1 MRTTLLLALVAAAL
15 AVAGTASAGGWAT
28 AGVNQPPDDIA
39 AGAVWKANVRVLQ
52 HGRTPL
58 NGVKPTITIRN
69 VETGK
74 TQTFRA
80 RPTGESGV
88 YAADVVFPSGGTWR
102 YEVHDGFGQYGGART
117 HTFAPV
123 EVAGPSGDTGG
134 SLTWTIAGS
143 TVLALALAA
152 LLLAGLR
159 PSRRRGAL
167 ATASLR

>member
-1 MRTTLLLALVAAAL
+1 MRTSLLLAVVAAAL
-15 AVAGTASAGGWAT
+15 AVAGTAGAGGWAT
-28 AGVNQPPDDIA
+28 AGVNPPPDDIA

-74 TQTFRA
+74 AQTFPA
-80 RPTGESGV
+80 KPTGKSGV
-88 YAADVVFPSGGTWR
+88 YAADVVFPSGGTRR
-102 YEVHDGFGQYGGART
+102 YEIHDGFGQYGGAQT

-123 EVAGPSGDTGG
+123 DVTGSAGDAGG

-152 LLLAGLR
+152 LLVAGLR
-159 PSRRRGAL
+159 PRRRTAL

>member
-1 MRTTLLLALVAAAL
+1 MRTSLSLVLVATAL
-15 AVAGTASAGGWAT
+15 AVAGGASAGGWAT
-28 AGVNQPPDDIA
+28 AGVNQPPDGIA
-39 AGAVWKANVRVLQ
+39 AGAVWKANVKVLQ

-74 TQTFRA
+74 SQTFPA
-80 RPTGESGV
+80 KPTGESGV

-102 YEVHDGFGQYGGART
+102 YEIYDGFGQYGGART

-123 EVAGPSGDTGG
+123 EVAGPAGDTGG
-134 SLTWTIAGS
+134 SLTWTIGGS
-143 TVLALALAA
+143 TVLALAIAA
-152 LLLAGLR
+152 LFVAGLR
-159 PSRRRGAL
+159 PRKRGAL